1 MRSVQSAN
9 SVSDFSVPMPP
20 TVFTMLVTAC
30 PEAIRRARASYD
42 VMCAKS
48 LGMTRVPGVPIA

>member
-30 PEAIRRARASYD
+30 PEAIRRAHASYG

-48 LGMTRVPGVPIA
+48 